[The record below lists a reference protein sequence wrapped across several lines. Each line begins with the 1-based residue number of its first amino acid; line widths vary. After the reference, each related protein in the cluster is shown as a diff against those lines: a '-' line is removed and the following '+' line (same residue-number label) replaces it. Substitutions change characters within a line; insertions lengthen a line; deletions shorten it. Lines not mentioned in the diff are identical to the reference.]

1 MDTQLR
7 NSRHGVAVTP
17 SDTVDLP
24 RIAQKGLYVTV
35 AGNVSFITTGNDTIS
50 LLSVPAFTTIPF
62 AVKRVRS
69 TGTAG
74 TVLALY

>member
-7 NSRHGVAVTP
+7 SARHGVAVTP

-24 RIAQKGLYVTV
+24 RTAQKGLYVTV
-35 AGNVSFITTGNDTIS
+35 TGNVSFITTGGDIVS
-50 LLSVPAFTTIPF
+50 LTAVPAFTTIPF
-62 AVKRVRS
+62 AVKRVRL
-69 TGTAG
+69 TGTVG